1 MLEIADVAD
10 GQQPFWAARA
20 DAPGEG
26 VGSAEDAASGSAQW
40 AARLLL
46 EWSWVLARKGPQAVP
61 KLSSLAAR
69 AALAGVARAA
79 SREDAQA
86 DLEGEWARALA
97 CKVGAGLGAGGAG
110 QLGGPLADPE
120 SAKMQRVRY
129 GYDLVRTPDFKF
141 NRTKCRQHLVRSS
154 TGSVQARRAR
164 IKAQAAKLEQA
175 RRDASTVKLNQGQQ
189 ISVADILYNSGMG
202 GPPGAT
208 FGDPN
213 AEPVDPEA
221 DLSDCQR
228 ALCLPTPTTTVL
240 CIVHLPSWG
249 FAILTIFAV
258 RGSVPSLPCAAAC

>member
-10 GQQPFWAARA
+10 GQRPFWAARA

-110 QLGGPLADPE
+110 QLGGPHADPE
-120 SAKMQRVRY
+120 SSKMQRVRY

-202 GPPGAT
+202 PPGAT

-221 DLSDCQR
+221 GLSDCQR
-228 ALCLPTPTTTVL
+228 ALCLPAPTPTIL
-240 CIVHLPSWG
+240 CILYLPSSG
-249 FAILTIFAV
+249 LAILAV